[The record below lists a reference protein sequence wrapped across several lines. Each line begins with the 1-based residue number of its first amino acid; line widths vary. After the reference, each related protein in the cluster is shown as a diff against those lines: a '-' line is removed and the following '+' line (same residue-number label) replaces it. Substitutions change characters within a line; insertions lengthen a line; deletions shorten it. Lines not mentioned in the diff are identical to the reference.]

1 MRLKVLKA
9 PVWIAATLGNVRQPA
24 NAIVVLRLIRERSA
38 LRRSAARTLLH
49 LQRRDGKPARDVPIG
64 DRQTGPRLAT
74 AQQVAAMKHQSTRA
88 VFDYWTKL
96 RGTRAAP
103 ERGEIDPSEIRLAL
117 GDTFMLAADFVD
129 QLRFRLAGTRVC
141 ALFGRE
147 IKGEIFSEGF
157 SEKSRKPIEEL
168 LTIVNEE
175 TVGAVAGLIARTDEG
190 HEAELE
196 MLLLPLAHAGHARI
210 RALGVLAPAAPPY
223 WLGAHA
229 VTELDLVTLRH
240 IGPEV
245 KSRALPRFG
254 RLEDGSRLRHGFVV
268 HSGGRETP
276 PGERTG

>member
-1 MRLKVLKA
+1 
-9 PVWIAATLGNVRQPA
+9 VWIAATVRNVPRPA
-24 NAIVVLRLIRERSA
+24 NSIVILRLIRERDDM
-38 LRRSAARTLLH
+38 RRVTARALLH
-49 LQRRDGKPARDVPIG
+49 LRRRNVKPASNVPIG
-64 DRQTGPRLAT
+64 DRQTGTRLAT
-74 AQQVAAMKHQSTRA
+74 AQQGAAMKHPSTR
-88 VFDYWTKL
+88 VLFDYWTKL

-103 ERGEIDPSEIRLAL
+103 ERSEIDPSEIRLAL

-141 ALFGRE
+141 ALFCRE
-147 IKGEIFSEGF
+147 IKGEVFSESF
-157 SEKSRKPIEEL
+157 SEASRKAIDEL
-168 LTIVNEE
+168 LAIVNEE
-175 TVGAVAGLIARTDEG
+175 KVGAVAGVVAHTEEG

-196 MLLLPLAHAGHARI
+196 MLLLPLAHTGHARI
-210 RALGVLAPAAPPY
+210 RALGVLAPSVAPY

-229 VTELDLVTLRH
+229 VSALELVTLRH

-276 PGERTG
+276 PGERAG